1 MAHFV
6 SAVYL
11 LHQIVEGLVDIFT
24 CFGADCEELAVVL
37 CFEVVD
43 SFLIFL
49 QFVVEVSRGQQIAL
63 VAQ

>member
-1 MAHFV
+1 MTHFV

-11 LHQIVEGLVDIFT
+11 LHQIVEGFVDIFT

-37 CFEVVD
+37 CFEVID

-49 QFVVEVSRGQQIAL
+49 QFVVKVSRGQ
-63 VAQ
+63 